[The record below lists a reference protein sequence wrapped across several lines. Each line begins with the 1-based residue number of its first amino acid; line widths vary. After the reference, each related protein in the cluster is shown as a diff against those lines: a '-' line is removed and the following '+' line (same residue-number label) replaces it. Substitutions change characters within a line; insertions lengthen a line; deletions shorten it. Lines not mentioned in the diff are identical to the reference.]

1 LKLTN
6 LSQQKN
12 GQYLKVRVYL
22 SVSSRLRSRKV
33 RT

>member
-1 LKLTN
+1 LKFTN
-6 LSQQKN
+6 LSQQKY
-12 GQYLKVRVYL
+12 GQYLKVGVYL